1 MGDTGVLVAT
11 QLARRCDVVGVATRP
26 ALVSGQELGARVADP
41 AGWRRNFLIPFDDL
55 ARLDAVRTVHGSI
68 ERIDPDR
75 RIVHVARAAGGRV
88 LLPYDVLVVATG
100 VRNGFWRH
108 DRVEDLAD
116 VERGI
121 DEVAQRLAAAR
132 TVAVIGGGATGVSVA
147 ANLAMR
153 GVVPDVHLFHSGDQP
168 LPDYPEP
175 TRRRIVAELDAA
187 GVHRHPGHRAIVPD
201 GFRGERLTSDPV
213 RWATGQAPFA
223 ADVVLWAVGR
233 VEPNSSFLPPAWLDE
248 DGFVRVDAHLRVPG
262 TDGVFAVGDVA
273 ASDPNR
279 SSARNWG
286 FLVVA
291 ANVRALASGKRRLR
305 RFSAP
310 SQRWG
315 SILGA
320 QSDGLLVFQPDG
332 KAMRVPRPL
341 VQPLLFDL
349 YLHALLYRGVRHRR

>member
-1 MGDTGVLVAT
+1 
-11 QLARRCDVVGVATRP
+11 
-26 ALVSGQELGARVADP
+26 
-41 AGWRRNFLIPFDDL
+41 
-55 ARLDAVRTVHGSI
+55 
-68 ERIDPDR
+68 
-75 RIVHVARAAGGRV
+75 
-88 LLPYDVLVVATG
+88 
-100 VRNGFWRH
+100 
-108 DRVEDLAD
+108 
-116 VERGI
+116 
-121 DEVAQRLAAAR
+121 
-132 TVAVIGGGATGVSVA
+132 
-147 ANLAMR
+147 
-153 GVVPDVHLFHSGDQP
+153 
-168 LPDYPEP
+168 
-175 TRRRIVAELDAA
+175 
-187 GVHRHPGHRAIVPD
+187 
-201 GFRGERLTSDPV
+201 
-213 RWATGQAPFA
+213 
-223 ADVVLWAVGR
+223 
-233 VEPNSSFLPPAWLDE
+233 
-248 DGFVRVDAHLRVPG
+248 
-262 TDGVFAVGDVA
+262 FAVGDVA